1 MKVKGVNVK
10 KKWGQ
15 NFIFDKNILAK
26 IVIASG
32 VAPEDFVLE
41 IGTGLGTLTEELAK
55 RVKKVVSFEIDRELY
70 EATKEKLNIYNNVI
84 IMNEDIMKADLN
96 RIANEYFEGKPF
108 KVVANL
114 PYYITS
120 PIIMMLLECKFVKEI
135 TVLVQKEVAERICA
149 LPGTKDYGILTVF
162 INFKAKPKILF
173 NLPPSV
179 FVPPPKV
186 DSSLVKLEIL
196 DKPLVEVKDEALFS
210 NVVKAAFGQR
220 RKVLSNALKTLGL
233 PKEIID
239 KDKAFTLSN
248 LSHQRRGETLSIEE
262 FTALANVIYD
272 LTKQ

>member
-32 VAPEDFVLE
+32 VALEDFVLE

-239 KDKAFTLSN
+239 KAFTLSN